1 MSTRHH
7 RVQKDTHWYQ
17 LSSNGNS
24 VWSTSSFWCCF
35 ISSHYSLLIKWC
47 YFSDTFIQTLT
58 FFTKYE
64 FQNNEPLAT
73 GRRMKLKVDWRPSEW
88 AIKGFLWVCL
98 CIEHII
104 CFLWRHTDDLQLF
117 LPLLHWYSDMFTNR
131 KKIPFAYLFHGHF
144 RNNTT
149 VCFDAS
155 NQEYFKNWVIY
166 QRNTSKND
174 SITLQL
180 FPFLG

>member
-1 MSTRHH
+1 
-7 RVQKDTHWYQ
+7 
-17 LSSNGNS
+17 
-24 VWSTSSFWCCF
+24 
-35 ISSHYSLLIKWC
+35 
-47 YFSDTFIQTLT
+47 
-58 FFTKYE
+58 
-64 FQNNEPLAT
+64 
-73 GRRMKLKVDWRPSEW
+73 MKLKVDWRPSEW
-88 AIKGFLWVCL
+88 AIQGFLWVCL

-166 QRNTSKND
+166 QRNTSKNN

-180 FPFLG
+180 FPLSWITSPLFPTLIYSEMETASKGIANMQSQLQQLCPQKISYRAFPKIYPFLEN

>member
-7 RVQKDTHWYQ
+7 RVQIDTHWYQ
-17 LSSNGNS
+17 PSSNGNS

-35 ISSHYSLLIKWC
+35 ISSHYSLLLW
-47 YFSDTFIQTLT
+47 YFHPDFDY
-58 FFTKYE
+58 FAKYE

-73 GRRMKLKVDWRPSEW
+73 GRRMKLKVEW

-104 CFLWRHTDDLQLF
+104 CFLWRHSDDLQLF

-131 KKIPFAYLFHGHF
+131 KKIPCAYLFHGHF

-155 NQEYFKNWVIY
+155 NQECFKNWVIY